1 MANILA
7 NIDGWDIIPANN
19 QPDGL
24 DPMTVVDDLRQIQ
37 ATVKKYLASKG
48 SNIASSATVDLSTA
62 TGSYIE
68 VTGTTTI
75 TSFGTIGQGVTK
87 LLKFTGALQLTYNAT
102 SMILPTSA
110 NLTTEAGDTALFISL
125 GSGNWQ
131 CLMYQRVSGQSIIN
145 LSKASQLEAETGTDD
160 TKYITALK
168 VKQSITSELTTQ
180 VNAEAGLVNDELM
193 TPLRTKQAITANAGR
208 VLKQVVVVTN
218 NTFATTTSAIPNDNT
233 IPQITEGGALMT
245 ASITPTNVNSR
256 IEVEVRVWGGES
268 TNTSEGFIVALF
280 INANASAIAAGG
292 AGLVGAATVPVSCD
306 IKYARTA
313 ATLTTLTFDV
323 RGGLADVGSTFNFN
337 GAGGSGKYGGMLE
350 SSIIIREYLP

>member
-160 TKYITALK
+160 AKYITALK

-208 VLKQVVVVTN
+208 VLKQYIVT
-218 NTFATTTSAIPNDNT
+218 ATNLYDSTTSIFTGGDN
-233 IPQITEGGALMT
+233 IPQQSGGGLIFST
-245 ASITPTNVNSR
+245 SVTPTNASSILEFE
-256 IEVEVRVWGGES
+256 IEIWGGE
-268 TNTSEGFIVALF
+268 TSNVAEAFIAALF
-280 INANASAIAAGG
+280 VDSTANSLAHGYGNLVGVMGAPSLCRFKYELTAGSTSARTYKIK
-292 AGLVGAATVPVSCD
+292 AGLDGIA
-306 IKYARTA
+306 
-313 ATLTTLTFDV
+313 
-323 RGGLADVGSTFNFN
+323 GTFNLN
-337 GAGGSGKYGGMLE
+337 GTGGNRKGGGSLYSRMTIK
-350 SSIIIREYLP
+350 EYLP